1 MNFVKMKCY
10 LGNSDGSEDCTRY
23 RIITLIPGTVNG
35 TEPMNELMNKLSC
48 LFADNYYVR
57 CR

>member
-1 MNFVKMKCY
+1 MEIWEILIVWPI
-10 LGNSDGSEDCTRY
+10 GNSDGSSEDF
-23 RIITLIPGTVNG
+23 RIITLIPGIVNG